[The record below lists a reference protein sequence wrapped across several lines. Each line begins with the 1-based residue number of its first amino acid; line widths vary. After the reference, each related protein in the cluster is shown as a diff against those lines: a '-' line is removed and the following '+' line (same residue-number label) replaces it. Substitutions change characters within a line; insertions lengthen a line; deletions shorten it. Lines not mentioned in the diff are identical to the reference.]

1 MTAREM
7 YTKAYSTRRA
17 VCSRRMEVS
26 EWLNMWNET
35 VQHTQVS
42 EKAQQSF
49 IRRDYKSVTKWDRKR
64 QQLLKKQAN

>member
-17 VCSRRMEVS
+17 VCSRRMEIR

-35 VQHTQVS
+35 IQHTQVS

-49 IRRDYKSVTKWDRKR
+49 IRRNFINVTKWDQKRKK
-64 QQLLKKQAN
+64 LLTNRK